1 MKAITLY
8 QPFAAL
14 IAIGAKRIETRSW
27 NTNYRGPLAI
37 HVSKR
42 VPPEYRSYC
51 GWMHEPFATALKG
64 VLWDKHEATM
74 NFWGQ
79 ETPGIQYQVFKENLH
94 LGCVIA
100 TCELIGCVPINKVI
114 SETIATMNRVTLDP
128 PLVVPPSK
136 DDPEYFFGDYTPGRY
151 AWILANVKT
160 LPEPIPA
167 KGALG
172 LWEWKYTKE

>member
-51 GWMHEPFATALKG
+51 NWMHEPFATALKG

-79 ETPGIQYQVFKENLH
+79 ETPGIQYQEFKENLR

-100 TCELIGCVPINKVI
+100 TCELVDCIQVPQIGFRRNG
-114 SETIATMNRVTLDP
+114 LP
-128 PLVVPPSK
+128 P
-136 DDPEYFFGDYTPGRY
+136 PEPELSFGDYTPGRY
-151 AWILANVKT
+151 AWILVNVKPLET
-160 LPEPIPA
+160 PIPA

-172 LWEWKYTKE
+172 LWEWKQP